1 MKLSSPAT
9 TIGCRQS
16 LIVPTSK
23 MAKIN
28 VMDMNSS
35 IQNDNEKR
43 SSSKKSSS
51 EVIEVNF
58 CYTALIS
65 MCLGFLFIWSSV
77 ISLIFIANKIDETRF
92 MQKPLEIFIEQ
103 EQIGRIMFS
112 VGQEM
117 LFTVDSLVS
126 IHLNLSDPQE
136 LSKSVNFTWDL
147 TDDDIEDVKAQIDE
161 NSNNNNNNDDLA
173 KMIDSFETK
182 LDSIRS
188 NLSLATDH
196 PLTMINSYKL
206 IFDIAE
212 QYSIERKLYQTPMKH
227 DSQWHLIKSFSQI
240 QNSPYALFI
249 KGMDRRFIELAYG
262 TIYHIGPQLLNRSDA
277 ETEVANY
284 FYYFYSSHELIEN
297 AFAWDSRIY
306 HRYMELI
313 RSKQYRSLQ
322 SSITNQSNYR
332 LSGREY
338 TRFVTDVVAY
348 LLRAKDVLNVGLKEI
363 LIEITDRNTTQFYAI
378 ISCIY
383 LFVLIL
389 CSTFFILFIRNAKI
403 KDESTMNNCLTT
415 MINND
420 NHRFLCNNNDDSEIN
435 DCLVDNQQQQQQQY
449 GQCHQQ
455 SEQSSSSSQIN
466 RQISLDQLQQQQQ
479 QPYYGYIDTISGQ
492 IDYHNHHHQLLS
504 KRLSK

>member
-1 MKLSSPAT
+1 
-9 TIGCRQS
+9 
-16 LIVPTSK
+16 
-23 MAKIN
+23 
-28 VMDMNSS
+28 
-35 IQNDNEKR
+35 
-43 SSSKKSSS
+43 
-51 EVIEVNF
+51 
-58 CYTALIS
+58 
-65 MCLGFLFIWSSV
+65 
-77 ISLIFIANKIDETRF
+77 

-103 EQIGRIMFS
+103 EQIGRVMFS

-147 TDDDIEDVKAQIDE
+147 TDDDIEDVKAQMDNE
-161 NSNNNNNNDDLA
+161 NNNDDLA
-173 KMIDSFETK
+173 KMIDSIETK
-182 LDSIRS
+182 LETIRS
-188 NLSLATDH
+188 NLSLSSDH

-212 QYSIERKLYQTPMKH
+212 QYSIEKKLYQTTMKK

-249 KGMDRRFIELAYG
+249 KGMNRRFIELAYG
-262 TIYHIGPQLLNRSDA
+262 TIYHIGPQLLNRTDA

-297 AFAWDSRIY
+297 SFAWDSRIY
-306 HRYMELI
+306 HHYMELL
-313 RSKQYRSLQ
+313 RSSKQYHSLQ
-322 SSITNQSNYR
+322 SISNENYR
-332 LSGREY
+332 LNGREY

-363 LIEITDRNTTQFYAI
+363 LIDITDHNSTQFYAI

-403 KDESTMNNCLTT
+403 KDESINNCVAML
-415 MINND
+415 NS
-420 NHRFLCNNNDDSEIN
+420 DSELIN
-435 DCLVDNQQQQQQQY
+435 DNQQQQQQQ
-449 GQCHQQ
+449 QQ
-455 SEQSSSSSQIN
+455 RTIY
-466 RQISLDQLQQQQQ
+466 QQQQNLP
-479 QPYYGYIDTISGQ
+479 PYYQFIDTISGQ
-492 IDYHNHHHQLLS
+492 IDNYQQ
-504 KRLSK
+504 R